1 MEIGV
6 FLLSVFK
13 SLGTS
18 LAGQYVK
25 AFWRWLR
32 GPLRRIRE
40 LHARYNAL
48 VSENAAL
55 IERNTALV
63 HENAQVVAQNQQLV
77 SENAALVTR
86 NQALIS
92 ENAALSK
99 KNAEL
104 EKRLDNELGH
114 HIPGF
119 ENYQKCIDG
128 YGNVFLEDFKTVR
141 KSGAEPTRA
150 CILCAQEGKKTL
162 INQESYDFTRTG
174 GRAGPACPIH
184 FIVTEA
190 NC

>member
-63 HENAQVVAQNQQLV
+63 H
-77 SENAALVTR
+77 
-86 NQALIS
+86 
-92 ENAALSK
+92 
-99 KNAEL
+99 
-104 EKRLDNELGH
+104 DNELGH

-150 CILCAQEGKKTL
+150 CILCAQE
-162 INQESYDFTRTG
+162 
-174 GRAGPACPIH
+174 
-184 FIVTEA
+184 
-190 NC
+190 

>member
-77 SENAALVTR
+77 SENA
-86 NQALIS
+86 
-92 ENAALSK
+92 
-99 KNAEL
+99 EL

-141 KSGAEPTRA
+141 KSGAKPTRA

>member
-48 VSENAAL
+48 VSE
-55 IERNTALV
+55 NTALV

-128 YGNVFLEDFKTVR
+128 YGNV
-141 KSGAEPTRA
+141 
-150 CILCAQEGKKTL
+150 
-162 INQESYDFTRTG
+162 
-174 GRAGPACPIH
+174 
-184 FIVTEA
+184 
-190 NC
+190 

>member
-48 VSENAAL
+48 VSENAPL
-55 IERNTALV
+55 
-63 HENAQVVAQNQQLV
+63 VAQNQQLV

-92 ENAALSK
+92 DNAALSK

>member
-104 EKRLDNELGH
+104 GH

-150 CILCAQEGKKTL
+150 CILCAQEGKK
-162 INQESYDFTRTG
+162 
-174 GRAGPACPIH
+174 
-184 FIVTEA
+184 
-190 NC
+190 

>member
-63 HENAQVVAQNQQLV
+63 HENAQVVSQ
-77 SENAALVTR
+77 NAALVTR
-86 NQALIS
+86 TQALIS

-128 YGNVFLEDFKTVR
+128 YGNVF
-141 KSGAEPTRA
+141 
-150 CILCAQEGKKTL
+150 
-162 INQESYDFTRTG
+162 
-174 GRAGPACPIH
+174 
-184 FIVTEA
+184 
-190 NC
+190 

>member
-13 SLGTS
+13 SLCTL
-18 LAGQYVK
+18 LAGHYVK

-48 VSENAAL
+48 L
-55 IERNTALV
+55 
-63 HENAQVVAQNQQLV
+63 
-77 SENAALVTR
+77 SENAALVTP

-184 FIVTEA
+184 FIVT
-190 NC
+190 